1 VLGGVGSLPGVA
13 LGASILTVVPELL
26 RSPELSRVLFYAGLV
41 LALVFLVRPRRQG
54 LLVLAGVIGLG
65 IVLRLAVQ
73 VLAASLLSPPTIAVA
88 AVSVSSGFERAA
100 QAFGILI
107 QRWILLPTN
116 PLLIGNLAFVV
127 LVPAMLGW
135 SRMMPGRWK
144 TVLLVPLLY
153 LLAFV
158 WETRL
163 SAEPAITR
171 LLLIGTLL
179 VTLMIFRPQ
188 GLLGSRRVEII

>member
-1 VLGGVGSLPGVA
+1 
-13 LGASILTVVPELL
+13 
-26 RSPELSRVLFYAGLV
+26 
-41 LALVFLVRPRRQG
+41 
-54 LLVLAGVIGLG
+54 
-65 IVLRLAVQ
+65 
-73 VLAASLLSPPTIAVA
+73 VA

-116 PLLIGNLAFVV
+116 PLLAGNLAFVL

-135 SRMMPGRWK
+135 ARMRPGRWK
-144 TVLLVPLLY
+144 PILLAPLLY
-153 LLAFV
+153 LLTFV

-179 VTLMIFRPQ
+179 VTLMIFRPH
-188 GLLGSRRVEII
+188 GLLGSRRVEIV